1 MSVLASRQERIPIL
15 LVATAHAHRLAWK
28 NGLRLSDL
36 LQGLVQTTPT
46 TNASPVTSGP
56 TANHNTTPFRSVSRL
71 LHIPTEQ
78 WQMLQF
84 LEEDSLDRM
93 SDADAAAALQ
103 DATRLHDADGNLPQ
117 ELALLEDQVDNLL
130 SEDPVRDDGAYH
142 GDTDHVDDD
151 EHLQHVV
158 ADAHRLTSSL
168 TIPWLRRYRQAADAA
183 TDRAAH
189 EHFHCPALMLLVATS
204 AEDDVIRT
212 LRALQSNVHYWPKP
226 YRDGR
231 WDPTTIRRDVLVLHD
246 TVEYAASHTEEWD
259 ETALRTQLKMCFGA
273 TAAVVRCN
281 SLAPATAAQ
290 LAEEE
295 TRDVWG
301 GGGRLGNCWTVGD
314 RARLR
319 QYIGGSL
326 VTQAV
331 IPALERRMAD
341 LNALVSER
349 KKGVRNVLKSLWGGT
364 TRSKR
369 DEEEMATNAAASTSP
384 GNGGDGHHEVKY
396 RYDSIESQTRLLADT
411 LFLIRDYDAA
421 LSMYRLI
428 KDDFKQDKNW
438 IHYGSVQEMMALCM
452 YMLDPYGRAKEIF
465 SCIENALLSYSRA
478 ADEPAPGRTAT
489 ASLATRLAT
498 RLCLV
503 LIAARNICSGRHLEV
518 ADLLASASSQETAL
532 GAAVLLEQSA
542 AHYYQA
548 EMYRKYAF
556 HMLMSGH
563 MFRTSEQEH
572 HAFRCFTSAL
582 YIYRDGKW
590 DELHNHVR
598 SAVAAQLFSM
608 GRMSVALQ
616 LYAKLLGTTGGGRVS
631 VKSQQKFVQNVLE
644 ICSDHRKKA
653 LSGAD
658 RMLAPPHLSGAERD
672 AVRSE
677 RLDRIVQVIRYT
689 RSASR
694 VLELPNM
701 NLPYIDDASVV
712 VIAEEAAHYRQERVL
727 SFGDALIGAPDMWD
741 ELTFTMNAELKA
753 LSNESIHFKKTMSKI
768 EDLDLRRVV
777 AFLEEEKTNRS
788 KLERTKKSG
797 LSAESAPAP
806 VRAIREPIAVEFTL
820 RNPLGIPIDYCDM
833 QLVARMTEESGNRVC
848 TNEDAVSI
856 RPLVSANEKPKWTF
870 QSSSVE
876 FDIADFCRVSTG
888 RTDDVDREGWKSA
901 EDVEPFFVVT
911 KVNAS
916 IPPETKKVI
925 SANICPL
932 VRGTLEVLGVRCRL
946 FDAVWVYHPFD
957 IKGPLLQNTRA
968 NRANRVR
975 AESFLLKSRVERGM
989 PCLAVELRRPET
1001 FASQDDGPAL
1011 KDQVGDWI
1019 LRIANVGTSAGS
1031 NLTLKTN
1038 LPWMYIAN
1046 NNETAEAQQ
1055 DAEKMPISTNIGPT
1069 GTLMTIPMHGSGLQ
1083 VNGQIQPGES
1093 FDVPVKIRT
1102 SGVGKCDFYML
1113 FRYEL
1118 CGDAKFETS
1127 RFRWLKKMFSVPV
1140 YPSLE
1145 VTALVSPAFDASKD
1159 HILSVEL
1166 ANSRTDRPD
1175 LLDIYPSKLTIASH
1189 HYDLKPIAGP
1199 IALDSSIVLRWQER
1213 AAVHFR
1219 LKPKAV
1225 EGKNLLLTE
1234 CSLSSES
1241 NTDENELPLAILNF
1255 LALERAHEAFEEA
1268 VGIHQMAI
1276 ARAAAQSDEKNQV
1289 RSIASIRRAN
1299 TVDSISDRN
1308 EVMIH
1313 DSHPTSIERLCLST
1327 ETANTIHV
1335 VCSWTAHD
1343 GTIRGLHH
1351 IRGLVVRPLNDTKS
1365 VGCPITVTA
1374 THPSVFSNDFNVG
1387 PAMIPFKVTLRN
1399 KLVESTVEFEFA
1411 MDHSDTFDFTG
1422 PERYCTALKGGEE
1435 LSIPFRALIP
1445 VPGVYNL
1452 QKVRLVVSNGE
1463 PIPVSYVFPL
1473 QWLVTVHAI

>member
-1 MSVLASRQERIPIL
+1 MSVVAARQERIPIL
-15 LVATAHAHRLAWK
+15 LVATATAHRLAWK

-36 LQGLVQTTPT
+36 LQGLVQTSTPST
-46 TNASPVTSGP
+46 ASPMASGPNASST
-56 TANHNTTPFRSVSRL
+56 TTPFRSVSRL
-71 LHIPTEQ
+71 LHTPAEQ

-84 LEEDSLDRM
+84 FEEDSLGSI
-93 SDADAAAALQ
+93 SDTAAMTALQ
-103 DATRLHDADGNLPQ
+103 EATHLQAADGNLPQ
-117 ELALLEDQVDNLL
+117 ELELLEDQVDNLL
-130 SEDPVRDDGAYH
+130 SEDPRNAEERGFDALDQDDDG
-142 GDTDHVDDD
+142 
-151 EHLQHVV
+151 EHWQQVV

-168 TIPWLRRYRQAADAA
+168 TIPWLGRYRQAVDEG

-189 EHFHCPALMLLVATS
+189 EHFHCPALILLVASS
-204 AEDDVIRT
+204 AEDDVIAA
-212 LRALQSNVHYWPKP
+212 LRALQSNVHYWPLP
-226 YRDGR
+226 YRDGT
-231 WDPTTIRRDVLVLHD
+231 WDPTTVRREVLVLHD
-246 TVEYAASHTEEWD
+246 TVESAEDEWD
-259 ETALRTQLKMCFGA
+259 ESALRTSLKICFGA
-273 TAAVVRCN
+273 PAAIVRLN

-295 TRDVWG
+295 TSDVWG
-301 GGGRLGNCWTVGD
+301 GGGRLGNCLTVGD

-319 QYIGGSL
+319 QYLTRL
-326 VTQAV
+326 VGTAV
-331 IPALERRMAD
+331 IPALERRIAD
-341 LNALVSER
+341 LNVVVSER
-349 KKGVRNVLKSLWGGT
+349 KKGVRNVLKSLWGGN

-369 DEEEMATNAAASTSP
+369 EEEEASSSSTAHP
-384 GNGGDGHHEVKY
+384 GENHGVKY
-396 RYDSIESQTRLLADT
+396 RYDSVESQTRLLADT

-452 YMLDPYGRAKEIF
+452 YMLDSYGRAKEIF
-465 SCIENALLSYSRA
+465 SCIENALLSYSRG
-478 ADEPAPGRTAT
+478 ADESQSSPPPGRTAT
-489 ASLATRLAT
+489 APLATRLAT

-532 GAAVLLEQSA
+532 GAAVLLEQSS

-631 VKSQQKFVQNVLE
+631 VKSQQKFVQNLLE
-644 ICSDHRKKA
+644 ICNDHRKKA

-672 AVRSE
+672 AVRTE
-677 RLDRIVQVIRYT
+677 RLDRMVQVIRYT

-701 NLPYIDDASVV
+701 NLPYVDDTSVV
-712 VIAEEAAHYRQERVL
+712 VIAEEAAHYRQESVA

-741 ELTFTMNAELKA
+741 ELICTMNAELKA
-753 LSNESIHFKKTMSKI
+753 ISSERIHFKKTLSKI

-788 KLERTKKSG
+788 KMERTKKSG
-797 LSAESAPAP
+797 MPAESAP

-820 RNPLGIPIDYCDM
+820 RNPLGIPIDFCDL
-833 QLVARMTEESGNRVC
+833 QLVARMTEEGGNRIC

-856 RPLVSANEKPKWTF
+856 KPLVSTNEKEKWTF
-870 QSSSVE
+870 QSSHIE
-876 FDIADFCRVSTG
+876 YEIADFCRVSTG
-888 RTDDVDREGWKSA
+888 RTDDADREGWKSA
-901 EDVEPFFVVT
+901 EDIEPFFVVT
-911 KVNAS
+911 KLDAS
-916 IPPETKKVI
+916 LPPETKKVI

-932 VRGTLEVLGVRCRL
+932 VRGNLEVLGVRCRL

-989 PCLAVELRRPET
+989 PCLAVELRRAAT
-1001 FASQDDGPAL
+1001 LASKDDGPAL
-1011 KDQVGDWI
+1011 RDQVGDWI

-1038 LPWMYIAN
+1038 LPWIYIAN
-1046 NNETAEAQQ
+1046 SNEPTEGQQ
-1055 DAEKMPISTNIGPT
+1055 HSEKMPISTNIGPT
-1069 GTLMTIPMHGSGLQ
+1069 GTLMTIPIHGSGLK

-1118 CGDAKFETS
+1118 CGDTTLEAS
-1127 RFRWLKKMFSVPV
+1127 RSRWLKKMFSVPV

-1145 VTALVSPAFDASKD
+1145 VAALVSPAFDASQD

-1166 ANSRTDRPD
+1166 TNSRTDRPD
-1175 LLDIYPSKLTIASH
+1175 LLDIYPSTLTIASH
-1189 HYDLKPIAGP
+1189 HYDLKPILGP
-1199 IALDSSIVLRWQER
+1199 VVSNSSVVLHWQER

-1219 LKPKAV
+1219 LKPNAS
-1225 EGKNLLLTE
+1225 GAKNSLLTQ
-1234 CSLSSES
+1234 CSLS
-1241 NTDENELPLAILNF
+1241 NATATDENEFPLALLNF
-1255 LALERAHEAFEEA
+1255 LALEKAHESFEEA
-1268 VGIHQMAI
+1268 LRLHQMAI

-1299 TVDSISDRN
+1299 TVDSISESN
-1308 EVMIH
+1308 EVVIH

-1327 ETANTIHV
+1327 DTANTVHV
-1335 VCSWTAHD
+1335 ACSWSAHD
-1343 GTIRGLHH
+1343 GTICGLHH
-1351 IRGLVVRPLNDTKS
+1351 IRGLIVRPLTDIKS
-1365 VGCPITVTA
+1365 VGCPINVTA
-1374 THPSVFSNDFNVG
+1374 THPSVISNDFCVG
-1387 PAMIPFKVTLRN
+1387 PAMIPLKVTLRN
-1399 KLVESTVEFEFA
+1399 KLIESTVEFEFA
-1411 MDHSDTFDFTG
+1411 MDHGDTFDFTG
-1422 PERYCTALKGGEE
+1422 PERYCTTLKGGEE
-1435 LSIPFRALIP
+1435 LSMPFRALIP
-1445 VPGVYNL
+1445 APGVYNL
-1452 QKVRLVVSNGE
+1452 QKVRLVVGNGE

-1473 QWLVTVHAI
+1473 QWLVTVNATKSMGTS